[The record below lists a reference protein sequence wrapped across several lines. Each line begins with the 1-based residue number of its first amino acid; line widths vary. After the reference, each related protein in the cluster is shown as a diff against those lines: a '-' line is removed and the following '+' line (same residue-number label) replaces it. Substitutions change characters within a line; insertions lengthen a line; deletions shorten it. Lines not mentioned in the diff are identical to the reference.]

1 MGTVVAARRRARP
14 TAPRLG
20 LAIWGILHM
29 SAVLAEVPG
38 ATTNNLYLQVNL
50 NGQPTLLV
58 SHVSETAGHLSIDG
72 QSLSELGLNIQS
84 MGVRADQQI
93 QLDDI
98 PELQYHYD
106 VSQQSLDLQVP
117 DRLRTAQ
124 RLGEQRP
131 TTARASAADRG
142 FVLNYDAYLQHQ
154 GNDNALSLFSEQ
166 RYFNAKGVLSNTGT
180 AYSAASDDR
189 QHYVRYDSSWSHSDP
204 ASMTTWQLGD
214 TINTSLDWSRSV
226 RLGGVQW
233 KSNFALRPDLV
244 TFPLQSFGGS
254 AVVPSAVNLYVNG
267 VQQYSGNVSNGP
279 YVINQVV
286 PGITGAGEATVVT
299 RDALGRAMSTT
310 VPLYVDTRLTAP
322 GLPSYSV
329 EMGYLRHDY
338 SLASFNYAPRLAS
351 SASLRYGLTNDLTLE
366 GHSEITSGLFNAG
379 GGALWRYKQA
389 GVFNGSL
396 AASGGGDSGVQVGLG
411 YQYIN
416 PRFSFNVQSLRATRG
431 YGDLGSR
438 DGSALP
444 TVSDRMTVSVPVG
457 RRQSLSLSYIGYK
470 LPGIAT
476 SNVLSLSHSL
486 SLPGSVSVSL
496 NLFQDVHQSQQRGAF
511 VSVSFPLG
519 QRTSVTS
526 SVNYQNGQGS
536 STLSAT
542 DTPDYA
548 GGWGWAAQRSA
559 GGDSTYQLAQ
569 VQYLGNNAQI
579 TATAQDAAGQKLFT
593 ADLSGAVVLMDGGL
607 ATARQI
613 NDGFA
618 LVSTDGVA
626 GIPVIHENR
635 QIGTTNS
642 SGHFLV
648 PDLVAYR
655 NNPLSIDS
663 LGLPADINVSTT
675 RQDVMPQAMSGVLV
689 EFPVTRYSA
698 ASIIVQTPDG
708 QLVPAGTRVRHL
720 ESGAQ
725 TLVGYDGLTFIDGL
739 KANNHLRLD
748 GPGVDCTVTFD
759 FPHRAP
765 GTLLTLGPLTC
776 QPSEHP
782 KP

>member
-1 MGTVVAARRRARP
+1 MAAK
-14 TAPRLG
+14 PRLVPLH
-20 LAIWGILHM
+20 LAIKSLAMWGLLSTGTAM
-29 SAVLAEVPG
+29 ADTP
-38 ATTNNLYLQVNL
+38 NDLYLQVNL
-50 NGQPTLLV
+50 NGQPTQLV
-58 SHVSETAGHLSIDG
+58 SHVSESNGHLSIDG
-72 QSLSELGLNIQS
+72 QSLAELGLNIQTL
-84 MGVRADQQI
+84 GVRADQQI

-98 PELQYHYD
+98 PELEYHYD

-117 DRLRTAQ
+117 DRLRNAQ
-124 RLGEQRP
+124 RLGGTRAP
-131 TTARASAADRG
+131 TAQASAADHG
-142 FVLNYDAYLQHQ
+142 LVLNYDAYLQHQ
-154 GNDNALSLFSEQ
+154 DNANALSLFSEE
-166 RYFNAKGVLSNTGT
+166 RYFNAKGVFSNTGT
-180 AYSAASDDR
+180 AYTAGSDNR

-244 TFPLQSFGGS
+244 TFPLQSYSGS

-299 RDALGRAMSTT
+299 RDALGRSISTT
-310 VPLYVDTRLTAP
+310 VPLYVDTRLAAP
-322 GLPSYSV
+322 GLPSYSAEV
-329 EMGYLRHDY
+329 GYLRHDY

-351 SASLRYGLTNDLTLE
+351 SASLRYGMSNDLTLE

-379 GGALWRYKQA
+379 GGALWRYRQA
-389 GVFNGSL
+389 GVFNASL
-396 AASGGGDSGVQVGLG
+396 AASGGGDSGLQLGVG
-411 YQYIN
+411 YQYTN
-416 PRFSFNVQSLRATRG
+416 PRFSFNVQSLRASRG

-444 TVSDRMTVSVPVG
+444 TVSDRMTVSLPVA
-457 RRQSLSLSYIGYK
+457 RRQSVSLSYIGYK

-476 SNVLSLSHSL
+476 SNVVSVAHSVSLSNSL
-486 SLPGSVSVSL
+486 SVSL
-496 NLFQDVHQSQQRGAF
+496 NVFQDIKQPEERGAF
-511 VSVSFPLG
+511 VSVSFSLG
-519 QRTSVTS
+519 QSTSVTS
-526 SVNYQNGQGS
+526 SVNYQNGQSS
-536 STLSAT
+536 STVSAT

-559 GGDSTYQLAQ
+559 SSASTYQLAQ
-569 VQYLGNNAQI
+569 VQYLGNHAHI
-579 TATAQDAAGQKLFT
+579 TATAQQAGGQNLYT
-593 ADLSGAVVLMDGGL
+593 ADLSGALVLMDGNL

-613 NDGFA
+613 GDGFA

-635 QIGTTNS
+635 QIGTTDS

-648 PDLVAYR
+648 PDLDAYR
-655 NNPLSIDS
+655 NNQLSIDS
-663 LGLPADINVSTT
+663 LGLPADVNVSST
-675 RQDVMPQAMSGVLV
+675 RQQVMPQALSGVLV
-689 EFPVTRYSA
+689 NFPVKRYSA
-698 ASIIVQTPDG
+698 ASIILQTPDG
-708 QLVPAGTRVRHL
+708 QVVPAGTQVRHL
-720 ESGAQ
+720 ESGTQ

-739 KANNHLRLD
+739 KAHNHLRLD
-748 GPGVDCTVTFD
+748 SRKLHCEVTFD

-765 GTLLTLGPLTC
+765 GTLPTLGPFTC
-776 QPSEHP
+776 QPTEPSAP
-782 KP
+782 